1 MNNVQLPANPRQI
14 ERVNVHKRASIQTK
28 GTSNVYQNV
37 YSLSSK
43 EETQRKRYNIS
54 KKNGK
59 AKRKDRKKKKEIE
72 KRNFNSRFKFSL
84 SIVYMCLL
92 LLY

>member
-54 KKNGK
+54 KQNGK

-72 KRNFNSRFKFSL
+72 KRNFNSGFKFFL

>member
-54 KKNGK
+54 KENGK

>member
-54 KKNGK
+54 KQNGK
-59 AKRKDRKKKKEIE
+59 AKRKDRKKKEIE
-72 KRNFNSRFKFSL
+72 KRNFNSRFKFFL

>member
-54 KKNGK
+54 KQNGK

-72 KRNFNSRFKFSL
+72 KRNFNSRFKFFL